1 MYTFASETNKTQM
14 KIIDSLDLIDTVPN
28 GVYIKHEKSEKR
40 YPLHQ
45 HQKGQLTYVEGG
57 ITYLIVDNVTHVVPA
72 HYFFWIP
79 KGVPH
84 VLRLSHSATV
94 LHSIYFYTDDDDKNP
109 FYNELG
115 IYAASDLVVEM
126 IAYTQCW
133 HEQMVDE
140 QTYNFAFLQALKNI
154 LPTFISK
161 NMQLQ
166 LPFSDNERMVKITD
180 YLDVNFGLPL
190 TLSDISNHFN
200 LSERSV
206 SRLFQAELQISF
218 LQYLKALRILKAIEL
233 LLKTEHS
240 VSEIANDV
248 GYNTVGAFS
257 NAFCEFTGRRPLE
270 MRKNK

>member
-1 MYTFASETNKTQM
+1 M

-154 LPTFISK
+154 LPTFVSK

-190 TLSDISNHFN
+190 TLSDISDHFN

-270 MRKNK
+270 MRKNKQ